1 MKTRIIAA
9 ALCCLLL
16 TACGSLTD
24 YQRDRDLNQQYGQLS
39 EALKHREATK

>member
-1 MKTRIIAA
+1 MTRIIAA
-9 ALCCLLL
+9 AVCCLLL
-16 TACGSLTD
+16 TACGSLAD